1 MAQALLAQ
9 LGRIRVRLLLVNL
22 AVLLVPVVG
31 LEFARIY
38 ERQLLSS
45 LERDMRNQ
53 ATLAREMMETG
64 LRAGRP
70 FDDPDVQQTLTSAA
84 RQTRTRIRILDRR
97 GESVIDSHAH
107 GPPEGPEPPAPTI
120 LPSSAY
126 ETARRTR
133 RASWSSGESS
143 LSPDVVEMWSARD
156 LPQDVWPSVSERR
169 EVRAAMAGHPDAYTR
184 VRERAPAVFLFLTEP
199 IRFGGDVVGVVYVTR
214 STRPVLAELYKIRT
228 GLIEV
233 LVVAL
238 VLTLLLTM
246 MLAWSISR
254 PLSRL
259 ARAARR
265 IAGGER
271 GVEVPVGGG
280 GEIRDLGDA
289 FATMTAKLDDRMRY
303 ISDFTADVAH
313 ELKSPLTSIRGAAE
327 LLTEGA
333 DDDPEARRR
342 FLVNIGLDVERLD
355 RLVVRLLELSRIDAS
370 QEPMEGFDFAAMIER
385 VVARTD
391 TSEQPVRVHWH
402 TPLRRWTGREED
414 LERALLNL
422 VENGLRFS
430 EEGSAVEIHVR
441 QVPEERLAIEVRDHG
456 PGVPEANRDKIFER
470 FFTTDADRS
479 GTGLGLAIVKSVA
492 LAHAGSIELETPE
505 GGGAL
510 FRLVLRIRTR
520 A

>member
-1 MAQALLAQ
+1 VLAQ

-53 ATLAREMMETG
+53 AALAREMMETG

-70 FDDPDVQQTLTSAA
+70 FEDPGIRRTLTSAA
-84 RQTRTRIRILDRR
+84 RQTRTRIRILDGR
-97 GESVIDSHAH
+97 GAPVIDSHEN
-107 GPPEGPEPPAPTI
+107 GPPEGPEPPVPTI
-120 LPSSAY
+120 LPSSSY
-126 ETARRTR
+126 ET
-133 RASWSSGESS
+133 SGEGQTRSRS
-143 LSPDVVEMWSARD
+143 ADVIDLWSARD
-156 LPQDVWPSVSERR
+156 LPDEVWPIVPQRR

-184 VRERAPAVFLFLTEP
+184 IRERTPAVFLFLTEP
-199 IRFGGDVVGVVYVTR
+199 IRHDGDVVGVVYVTR

-246 MLAWSISR
+246 LLAWSISR

-289 FATMTAKLDDRMRY
+289 FATMTAKLDARMRY

-327 LLTEGA
+327 LLGEGA
-333 DDDPEARRR
+333 ADDPEARRR
-342 FLVNIGLDVERLD
+342 FLANIGLDVERLD
-355 RLVVRLLELSRIDAS
+355 RLVMRLLELSRIDAS
-370 QEPMEGFDFAAMIER
+370 QEPMEDFDLGAMIER

-391 TSEQPVRVHWH
+391 SEEQPVQVRWH
-402 TPLRRWTGREED
+402 TPVRRWNGREED

-430 EEGSAVEIHVR
+430 DEGVPVEIHVR
-441 QVPEERLAIEVRDHG
+441 QVPENRLALEVLDRG
-456 PGVPEANRDKIFER
+456 PGVPEADREKIFER
-470 FFTTDADRS
+470 FFTTDADRM

-492 LAHAGSIELETPE
+492 LAHGGSIELVEAD
-505 GGGAL
+505 GGGSL
-510 FRLVLRIRTR
+510 FRLVVALRTR

>member
-1 MAQALLAQ
+1 MLAQ
-9 LGRIRVRLLLVNL
+9 LGRIRVRLLIVNL

-53 ATLAREMMETG
+53 AALTREMLETG
-64 LRAGRP
+64 MARDRP
-70 FDDPDVQQTLTSAA
+70 LAAPEVGLTITSAA
-84 RQTRTRIRILDRR
+84 RQTRTRIRILDER
-97 GESVIDSHAH
+97 GVPVLDSHEH

-126 ETARRTR
+126 DTARRVRSGGTDVR
-133 RASWSSGESS
+133 QVASSSAPEWF
-143 LSPDVVEMWSARD
+143 SP
-156 LPQDVWPSVSERR
+156 PQEIWPIVPERR
-169 EVRAAMAGHPDAYTR
+169 EVRSALAGHPDAYTR
-184 VRERAPAVFLFLTEP
+184 VRDAEPAVFLFLSEP
-199 IRFGGDVVGVVYVTR
+199 IRFEGEVIGVVYVTR

-233 LVVAL
+233 LVVAV
-238 VLTLLLTM
+238 VLTLLLTLI
-246 MLAWSISR
+246 LAWSISR

-265 IAGGER
+265 IAKGER
-271 GVEVPVGGG
+271 GVDVPVGGG
-280 GEIRDLGDA
+280 GEIGELGAA
-289 FATMTAKLDDRMRY
+289 FATMTEKLDARMRY
-303 ISDFTADVAH
+303 ISEFTADIAH

-327 LLTEGA
+327 LLGEGA
-333 DDDPEARRR
+333 ADDPEARAR
-342 FLVNIGLDVERLD
+342 FLANIQLDAERLD
-355 RLVVRLLELSRIDAS
+355 RLATRLLELSRIDVS
-370 QEPMEGFDFAAMIER
+370 QAPMEPFDLAAMVGR
-385 VVARTD
+385 VVDRTHAED
-391 TSEQPVRVHWH
+391 QPVDVTWH
-402 TPLRRWTGREED
+402 TPLRRWTGRVED

-430 EEGSAVEIHVR
+430 EPGVAVEIHVR
-441 QVPEERLAIEVRDHG
+441 QVPEKRLAIEVRDRG
-456 PGVPEANRDKIFER
+456 PGVPDAHRRKVFER
-470 FFTTDADRS
+470 FFTTDADRH

-492 LAHAGSIELETPE
+492 EAHGGKIELESPA

-510 FRLVLRIRTR
+510 FRMTL